1 MKKVQSLR
9 NAVLVSLLAGT
20 TVVWGGTAFA
30 QEDLQEFALEDM
42 VVTASRVPTQKV
54 DTPADISV
62 ITKEEIAD
70 QNYASA
76 SDALRAIPGV
86 NVLGSGA
93 KGSSMGQDK
102 ILLNGDERVLVLVDG
117 RRMNLGSSG
126 NSSADWLP
134 PVNAIERIEV
144 LKGGGSALYGTD
156 AVGGVINVIMKKGS
170 DIGNHVTV
178 KAAGGSWNAEQYA
191 ISASGSTD
199 SGLGLIVSATKERRG
214 EYKFKNANGKSQLLK
229 NSGYDDTGV
238 IVKLDQKVGEDNRI
252 GVNFEHINAEGGSP
266 FGYYGFGATDSHKR
280 ISNNVALRYDWNE
293 SSDEKGY
300 VQVYKNYQHAHFRS
314 PSVSNQSNFTDSTV
328 GFEAQQNF
336 KFSETDAF
344 TAGLEY
350 YKTTVDNTALYTGER
365 DINNKAIFAENRW
378 EFAPTWQL
386 NTGLRYDHHSRY
398 GSEVTPKVALNK
410 KFDENSN
417 VYLSWGRVFNAPTT
431 DDLFWHQVDSNQWGT
446 FYTYGD
452 PNLKP
457 EKGYV
462 WTFGGNTKLN
472 EKTSLSANVFYS
484 KITDAI
490 DWDYTSVPNY
500 TLAVNV
506 NKEKRRGLELSLNHD
521 FDDNLS
527 AYASYTYV
535 QVKQDKGKG
544 FTKDLTTKPN
554 IYRAGLKYKN
564 ADWLFTLNANAVT
577 GQSEKN
583 YVDSSYF
590 TLDLGAQY
598 KINDNAK
605 LFINGYNLTNARYAE
620 FGGLYGTTGEAKYPM
635 AGRSFIIGAEY
646 TF

>member
-9 NAVLVSLLAGT
+9 NAVMVSLLAGT
-20 TVVWGGTAFA
+20 TVVWGGTVFA
-30 QEDLQEFALEDM
+30 AEDLQEFALENM

-170 DIGNHVTV
+170 EIGNHVTV

-252 GVNFEHINAEGGSP
+252 GVNFEHINADGGSP
-266 FGYYGFGATDSHKR
+266 FGYSGFGNTDSHKR

-293 SSDEKGY
+293 SSDERGY

-314 PSVSNQSNFTDSTV
+314 PVASRQSNFTDSTI
-328 GFEAQQNF
+328 GLEAQQNF
-336 KFSETDAF
+336 KFSDTDEL
-344 TAGLEY
+344 TVGLEY
-350 YKTTVDNTALYTGER
+350 YKTTVDNTSLYTGER

-378 EFAPTWQL
+378 EFAPSWQL
-386 NTGLRYDHHSRY
+386 NTGLRYDHHSKY

-431 DDLFWHQVDSNQWGT
+431 DDLFWHQVDSSQWGT

-577 GQSEKN
+577 GQSEKQF
-583 YVDSSYF
+583 VDSSYF

-598 KINDNAK
+598 KINDTDA
-605 LFINGYNLTNARYAE
+605 
-620 FGGLYGTTGEAKYPM
+620 
-635 AGRSFIIGAEY
+635 
-646 TF
+646 

>member
-9 NAVLVSLLAGT
+9 NAVMVSLLAGT
-20 TVVWGGTAFA
+20 TLVWGGTAFA
-30 QEDLQEFALEDM
+30 HEDLQEFALEDM

-170 DIGNHVTV
+170 EIGNHVTV

-199 SGLGLIVSATKERRG
+199 SGLGLFVSATKERRG

-266 FGYYGFGATDSHKR
+266 FGYSGFGNTDSHKR

-293 SSDEKGY
+293 SSDERGY

-314 PSVSNQSNFTDSTV
+314 PVASRQSNFTDSTI
-328 GFEAQQNF
+328 GLEAQQNF
-336 KFSETDAF
+336 KFSDTDEL
-344 TAGLEY
+344 TVGLEY

-378 EFAPTWQL
+378 EFAPSWQL
-386 NTGLRYDHHSRY
+386 NTGLRYDHHSKY

-431 DDLFWHQVDSNQWGT
+431 DDLFWHQVDSSQWGT

-583 YVDSSYF
+583 FVDSSYF

-620 FGGLYGTTGEAKYPM
+620 FGGLYKNGEAKYPM

>member
-1 MKKVQSLR
+1 MKKIQSLR
-9 NAVLVSLLAGT
+9 NAVMVSLLAGT

-30 QEDLQEFALEDM
+30 AEDLQEFALEDM

-170 DIGNHVTV
+170 EIGNHVTV

-266 FGYYGFGATDSHKR
+266 FGYSGFGNTDSHKR

-293 SSDEKGY
+293 SSDERGY

-314 PSVSNQSNFTDSTV
+314 PDAGNQSNFTDSTM
-328 GFEAQQNF
+328 GIEAQQNF
-336 KFSETDAF
+336 KFSDTDEL
-344 TAGLEY
+344 TVGLEY
-350 YKTTVDNTALYTGER
+350 YKTTVDNAALYAGKR

-378 EFAPTWQL
+378 EFAPSWQL
-386 NTGLRYDHHSRY
+386 NAGLRYDHHSKY
-398 GSEVTPKVALNK
+398 GSEFTPKVALNK

-417 VYLSWGRVFNAPTT
+417 AYLSWGRVFNAPTT
-431 DDLFWHQVDSNQWGT
+431 DDLYWYQPGWGM
-446 FYTYGD
+446 FGNSD
-452 PNLKP
+452 LKA
-457 EKGYV
+457 EKGNV
-462 WTFGGNTKLN
+462 WTLGGNTKLGD
-472 EKTSLSANVFYS
+472 KTTLSGSIFYS
-484 KITDAI
+484 DIDDAI
-490 DWDYTSVPNY
+490 GWLYDSTTYQSK
-500 TLAVNV
+500 AVNI
-506 NKEKRRGLELSLNHD
+506 NKEKRRGLEVSLNHD

-535 QVKQDKGKG
+535 QVKQDKGYG
-544 FTKDLTTKPN
+544 FAKDLTTKPN

-564 ADWLFTLNANAVT
+564 ADWLFTLNANSVT
-577 GQSEKN
+577 GQSEKQF
-583 YVDSSYF
+583 VDSSYF

-620 FGGLYGTTGEAKYPM
+620 FGGLYKNGEARYPM

>member
-9 NAVLVSLLAGT
+9 NAVMVSLLAGT

-30 QEDLQEFALEDM
+30 AEDLQEFALDDM
-42 VVTASRVPTQKV
+42 VVTASRVPTQKI

-266 FGYYGFGATDSHKR
+266 FGYSGFGNTDSHKR

-293 SSDEKGY
+293 SSDERGY

-314 PSVSNQSNFTDSTV
+314 PVASRQSNFTDSTI
-328 GFEAQQNF
+328 GLEAQQNF
-336 KFSETDAF
+336 KFSDTDEL
-344 TAGLEY
+344 TVGLEY
-350 YKTTVDNTALYTGER
+350 YKTTVDNTSLYTGER

-378 EFAPTWQL
+378 EFAPSWQL
-386 NTGLRYDHHSRY
+386 NTGLRYDHHSKY

-431 DDLFWHQVDSNQWGT
+431 DDLFWHQVDSSQWGT

-583 YVDSSYF
+583 FVDSSYF

-620 FGGLYGTTGEAKYPM
+620 FGGLYKNGEARYPM

>member
-1 MKKVQSLR
+1 MKNVQSLR

-30 QEDLQEFALEDM
+30 AEDLQEFALDDM
-42 VVTASRVPTQKV
+42 VITASRVPTQKV

-191 ISASGSTD
+191 ISASGSND

-214 EYKFKNANGKSQLLK
+214 EYKFKNANGKSQMLK

-266 FGYYGFGATDSHKR
+266 FGYSKWGTTDSHKR

-350 YKTTVDNTALYTGER
+350 YKTTVDNNALYTGKR

-386 NTGLRYDHHSRY
+386 NTGLRYDHHSKY

-417 VYLSWGRVFNAPTT
+417 AYLSWGRVFNAPTT
-431 DDLFWHQVDSNQWGT
+431 DDLFWHQVDSSQWGT

-583 YVDSSYF
+583 FVDSSYF

-620 FGGLYGTTGEAKYPM
+620 FGGLYKNGEAKYPM

>member
-9 NAVLVSLLAGT
+9 NAVMVSLLAGT
-20 TVVWGGTAFA
+20 TVVWGGTVFA
-30 QEDLQEFALEDM
+30 AEDLQEFALEDM

-191 ISASGSTD
+191 ISASGSND

-252 GVNFEHINAEGGSP
+252 GVNFEHINADGGSP
-266 FGYYGFGATDSHKR
+266 FGYSGFGNTDSHKR

-293 SSDEKGY
+293 SSDERGY

-314 PSVSNQSNFTDSTV
+314 PVASRQSNFTDSTI
-328 GFEAQQNF
+328 GIEAQQNF
-336 KFSETDAF
+336 KFSDTDEM

-350 YKTTVDNTALYTGER
+350 YKTTVDNNALYTGKR

-386 NTGLRYDHHSRY
+386 NAGLRYDHHSKY

-431 DDLFWHQVDSNQWGT
+431 DDLFWHQVDSSQWGT

-506 NKEKRRGLELSLNHD
+506 DKEKRRGLELSLNHD

-583 YVDSSYF
+583 FVDSSYF

-620 FGGLYGTTGEAKYPM
+620 FGGLYKNGEAKYPM

>member
-1 MKKVQSLR
+1 M
-9 NAVLVSLLAGT
+9 VSLLAGT
-20 TVVWGGTAFA
+20 TLVWGGTAFA

-191 ISASGSTD
+191 ISASGSND

-214 EYKFKNANGKSQLLK
+214 EYKFKNANGKSQMMK

-266 FGYYGFGATDSHKR
+266 FGYSKWGTTDSHKR

-350 YKTTVDNTALYTGER
+350 YKTTVDNNALYTGKR

-431 DDLFWHQVDSNQWGT
+431 DDLFWHQVDSSQWGT

-583 YVDSSYF
+583 FVDSSYF

-620 FGGLYGTTGEAKYPM
+620 FGGLYKNGEAKYPM

>member
-1 MKKVQSLR
+1 MKKIQRLR
-9 NAVLVSLLAGT
+9 NAVMVSLFTGT

-30 QEDLQEFALEDM
+30 AEDLQEFALDDM
-42 VVTASRVPTQKV
+42 VITASRVPTQKV

-70 QNYASA
+70 QNYANV

-191 ISASGSTD
+191 ISASGSND

-214 EYKFKNANGKSQLLK
+214 EYKFKNANGKSQMLK

-266 FGYYGFGATDSHKR
+266 FGYSKWGTTDSHKR

-350 YKTTVDNTALYTGER
+350 YKTTVDNNALYTGKR

-431 DDLFWHQVDSNQWGT
+431 DDLFWYQSGA
-446 FYTYGD
+446 YPTYGD
-452 PNLKP
+452 PELKP

-462 WTFGGNTKLN
+462 WTLGGNAKLN
-472 EKTSLSANVFYS
+472 DKTDISASVFYS
-484 KITDAI
+484 DIKDAI
-490 DWDYTSVPNY
+490 DWVWDGGTI
-500 TLAVNV
+500 TQAINV

-535 QVKQDKGKG
+535 QVKQDKGYG
-544 FTKDLTTKPN
+544 FAKDLTTKPN

-577 GQSEKN
+577 GQSEKQF
-583 YVDSSYF
+583 VDSSYF

-620 FGGLYGTTGEAKYPM
+620 FGSLYKNGEAKYPM

>member
-9 NAVLVSLLAGT
+9 NAVMVSLLAGT
-20 TVVWGGTAFA
+20 TLVWGGTAFA
-30 QEDLQEFALEDM
+30 QENLQEFALDDM

-191 ISASGSTD
+191 ISASGSND

-252 GVNFEHINAEGGSP
+252 GVNFEHINADGGSP
-266 FGYYGFGATDSHKR
+266 FGSSGFGNTDSHKR

-293 SSDEKGY
+293 SSDERGY

-314 PSVSNQSNFTDSTV
+314 PVASRQSNFTDSTI
-328 GFEAQQNF
+328 GLEAQQNF
-336 KFSETDAF
+336 KFSDTDEL
-344 TAGLEY
+344 TVGLEY

-378 EFAPTWQL
+378 EFAPSWQL
-386 NTGLRYDHHSRY
+386 NTGLRYDHHSKY

-431 DDLFWHQVDSNQWGT
+431 DDLFWHQVDSSQWGT

-583 YVDSSYF
+583 FVDSSYF

-620 FGGLYGTTGEAKYPM
+620 FGGLYKNGEARYPM

>member
-1 MKKVQSLR
+1 MKKIQSLR
-9 NAVLVSLLAGT
+9 NAVMVSLLAGT
-20 TVVWGGTAFA
+20 TVVWGGTALA
-30 QEDLQEFALEDM
+30 AEDLQEFALDDM

-238 IVKLDQKVGEDNRI
+238 IVKMDQKVGEDNRI
-252 GVNFEHINAEGGSP
+252 GVNFEHINADGGSP
-266 FGYYGFGATDSHKR
+266 FGYSGFGNTDSHKR

-314 PSVSNQSNFTDSTV
+314 PVASRQSNFTDSTI
-328 GFEAQQNF
+328 GLEAQQNF
-336 KFSETDAF
+336 KFSDTDEL
-344 TAGLEY
+344 TVGLEY
-350 YKTTVDNTALYTGER
+350 YKTTVDNNALYTGKR

-378 EFAPTWQL
+378 EFAPSWQL
-386 NTGLRYDHHSRY
+386 NTGLRYDHHSKY

-431 DDLFWHQVDSNQWGT
+431 DDLFWHQVDSSQWGT

-583 YVDSSYF
+583 FVDSSYF

-620 FGGLYGTTGEAKYPM
+620 FGGLYKNGEAKYPM

>member
-9 NAVLVSLLAGT
+9 NAVMVSLLAGT

-30 QEDLQEFALEDM
+30 AEDLQEFALDDM

-102 ILLNGDERVLVLVDG
+102 ILLNGDKRVLVLVDG

-170 DIGNHVTV
+170 EIGNHVTV

-191 ISASGSTD
+191 ISASGSND

-252 GVNFEHINAEGGSP
+252 GVNFEHINADGGSP
-266 FGYYGFGATDSHKR
+266 FGYSSFGTTDSHKR

-293 SSDEKGY
+293 SSDERGY

-314 PSVSNQSNFTDSTV
+314 PVASRQSNFTDSTI
-328 GFEAQQNF
+328 GLEAQQNF
-336 KFSETDAF
+336 KFSDTDEL
-344 TAGLEY
+344 TVGLEY

-378 EFAPTWQL
+378 EFAPSWQL
-386 NTGLRYDHHSRY
+386 NTGLRYDHHSKY

-431 DDLFWHQVDSNQWGT
+431 DDLFWHQVDSSQWGT

-583 YVDSSYF
+583 FVDSSYF

-620 FGGLYGTTGEAKYPM
+620 FGGLYKNGEAKYPM

>member
-9 NAVLVSLLAGT
+9 NAVMVSLLAGT
-20 TVVWGGTAFA
+20 TVVWGGTTFA
-30 QEDLQEFALEDM
+30 AEDLQEFALDDM

-170 DIGNHVTV
+170 EIGNHVTV

-266 FGYYGFGATDSHKR
+266 FGYSGFGNADSHKR

-293 SSDEKGY
+293 SSDERGY

-314 PSVSNQSNFTDSTV
+314 PVASRQSNFTDSTI
-328 GFEAQQNF
+328 GLEAQQNF
-336 KFSETDAF
+336 KFSDTDEL
-344 TAGLEY
+344 TVGLEY

-378 EFAPTWQL
+378 EFAPSWQL
-386 NTGLRYDHHSRY
+386 NTGLRYDHHSKY

-431 DDLFWHQVDSNQWGT
+431 DDLFWHQVDSSQWGT

-535 QVKQDKGKG
+535 QVKQDKGYG
-544 FTKDLTTKPN
+544 FAKDLTTKPN

-583 YVDSSYF
+583 FVDSSYF

-598 KINDNAK
+598 KINDDAK

-620 FGGLYGTTGEAKYPM
+620 FGGLYKNGEAKYPM

>member
-1 MKKVQSLR
+1 M
-9 NAVLVSLLAGT
+9 G
-20 TVVWGGTAFA
+20 GGTAFA
-30 QEDLQEFALEDM
+30 AEDLQEFALDDM
-42 VVTASRVPTQKV
+42 VVTASRVPTQKI

-191 ISASGSTD
+191 ISASGSND

-214 EYKFKNANGKSQLLK
+214 EYKFKNANGKSQMLK

-238 IVKLDQKVGEDNRI
+238 IVKLDQKVGDDNRI
-252 GVNFEHINAEGGSP
+252 GVNFEHINADGGSP
-266 FGYYGFGATDSHKR
+266 FGYSGFGNTDSHKR

-293 SSDEKGY
+293 SSDERGY

-314 PSVSNQSNFTDSTV
+314 PVASRQSNFTDSTI
-328 GFEAQQNF
+328 GLEAQQNF
-336 KFSETDAF
+336 KFSDTDEL
-344 TAGLEY
+344 TVGLEY

-378 EFAPTWQL
+378 EFAPSWQL
-386 NTGLRYDHHSRY
+386 NTGLRYDHHSKY

-431 DDLFWHQVDSNQWGT
+431 DDLFWHQVDSSQWGT

-583 YVDSSYF
+583 FVDSSYF

-620 FGGLYGTTGEAKYPM
+620 FGGLYKNGEAKYPM

>member
-9 NAVLVSLLAGT
+9 NAVMVSLLAGT
-20 TVVWGGTAFA
+20 TLVWGGTAFA
-30 QEDLQEFALEDM
+30 QENLQEFALDDM
-42 VVTASRVPTQKV
+42 VVTASRFPTQKV

-266 FGYYGFGATDSHKR
+266 FGYSGFGNTDSHKR

-293 SSDEKGY
+293 SSDERGY

-314 PSVSNQSNFTDSTV
+314 PVASRQSNFTDSTI
-328 GFEAQQNF
+328 GLEAQQNF
-336 KFSETDAF
+336 KFSDTDEL
-344 TAGLEY
+344 TVGLEY
-350 YKTTVDNTALYTGER
+350 YKTTVDNTSLYTGER

-378 EFAPTWQL
+378 EFAPSWQL
-386 NTGLRYDHHSRY
+386 NAGLRYDHHSKY

-431 DDLFWHQVDSNQWGT
+431 DDLFWHQVDSSQWGT

-583 YVDSSYF
+583 FVDSSYF

-620 FGGLYGTTGEAKYPM
+620 FGGLYKNGEAKYPM

>member
-1 MKKVQSLR
+1 MKKIQSLR
-9 NAVLVSLLAGT
+9 NAVMVSLLAGT

-30 QEDLQEFALEDM
+30 AEDLQEFALEDM

-178 KAAGGSWNAEQYA
+178 KAAGGSFNAEQYA

-252 GVNFEHINAEGGSP
+252 GVNFEHINADGGSP
-266 FGYYGFGATDSHKR
+266 FGYSGFGNTDSHKR

-314 PSVSNQSNFTDSTV
+314 PVASRQSNFTDSTI
-328 GFEAQQNF
+328 GLEAQQNF
-336 KFSETDAF
+336 KFSDTDEL
-344 TAGLEY
+344 TVGLEY

-386 NTGLRYDHHSRY
+386 NAGLRYDHHSKY

-431 DDLFWHQVDSNQWGT
+431 DDLFWHQVDSSQWGT

-577 GQSEKN
+577 GQSEKTF
-583 YVDSSYF
+583 VDSSYF

-620 FGGLYGTTGEAKYPM
+620 FGGLYKNGEAKYPM

>member
-9 NAVLVSLLAGT
+9 NAVMVSLLAGT
-20 TVVWGGTAFA
+20 TVVWGGTVFA
-30 QEDLQEFALEDM
+30 AEDLQEFALENM

-170 DIGNHVTV
+170 EIGNHVTV

-252 GVNFEHINAEGGSP
+252 GVNFEHINADGGSP
-266 FGYYGFGATDSHKR
+266 FGYSGFGNTDSHKR

-293 SSDEKGY
+293 SSDERGY

-314 PSVSNQSNFTDSTV
+314 PVASRQSNFTDSTI
-328 GFEAQQNF
+328 GLEAQQNF
-336 KFSETDAF
+336 KFSDTDEL
-344 TAGLEY
+344 TVGLEY
-350 YKTTVDNTALYTGER
+350 YKTTVDNTSLYTGER

-378 EFAPTWQL
+378 EFAPSWQL
-386 NTGLRYDHHSRY
+386 NTGMRYDHHSKY

-431 DDLFWHQVDSNQWGT
+431 DDLFWHQVDSSQWGT

-583 YVDSSYF
+583 FVDSSYF

-620 FGGLYGTTGEAKYPM
+620 FGGLYKNGEAKYPM

>member
-1 MKKVQSLR
+1 MKNVQSLR
-9 NAVLVSLLAGT
+9 NAVMVSLLAGT

-30 QEDLQEFALEDM
+30 QDDLQEFALEDM

-102 ILLNGDERVLVLVDG
+102 ILLNGDERVLVLIDG

-170 DIGNHVTV
+170 EIGNHVTV

-191 ISASGSTD
+191 ISASGSND

-266 FGYYGFGATDSHKR
+266 FGYSGFGNTDSHKR

-293 SSDEKGY
+293 SSDERGY

-314 PSVSNQSNFTDSTV
+314 PVASRQSNFTDSTI
-328 GFEAQQNF
+328 GLEAQQNF
-336 KFSETDAF
+336 KFSDTDEL
-344 TAGLEY
+344 TVGLEY
-350 YKTTVDNTALYTGER
+350 YKTTVDNTSLYTGER

-378 EFAPTWQL
+378 EFAPSWQL
-386 NTGLRYDHHSRY
+386 NTGLRYDHHSKY

-431 DDLFWHQVDSNQWGT
+431 DDLFWHQVDSSQWGT

-583 YVDSSYF
+583 FVDSSYF

-620 FGGLYGTTGEAKYPM
+620 FGGLYKNGEAKYPM

>member
-1 MKKVQSLR
+1 MKNVQSLR
-9 NAVLVSLLAGT
+9 NAVMVSLLAGT
-20 TVVWGGTAFA
+20 TLVWGGTAFA

-42 VVTASRVPTQKV
+42 VITASRVPTQKV

-191 ISASGSTD
+191 ISASGSND

-266 FGYYGFGATDSHKR
+266 FGYSGFGNTDSHKR

-300 VQVYKNYQHAHFRS
+300 VQVYKNYQHANFRS
-314 PSVSNQSNFTDSTV
+314 PDAGNQSNFTDSTM
-328 GFEAQQNF
+328 GIEAQQNF
-336 KFSETDAF
+336 KFSDTDEL
-344 TAGLEY
+344 TVGLEY
-350 YKTTVDNTALYTGER
+350 YKTTVDNAALYAGKR

-378 EFAPTWQL
+378 EFAPSWQL
-386 NTGLRYDHHSRY
+386 NAGLRYDHHSKY
-398 GSEVTPKVALNK
+398 GSEFTPKVALNK

-417 VYLSWGRVFNAPTT
+417 AYLSWGRVFNAPTT
-431 DDLFWHQVDSNQWGT
+431 DDLYWYQPGWGM
-446 FYTYGD
+446 FGNPD
-452 PNLKP
+452 LKA
-457 EKGYV
+457 EKGNV
-462 WTFGGNTKLN
+462 WTLGGNTKLGD
-472 EKTSLSANVFYS
+472 KTTLSGSIFYS
-484 KITDAI
+484 DIDDAI
-490 DWDYTSVPNY
+490 GWLYDSTTYQSK
-500 TLAVNV
+500 AVNI
-506 NKEKRRGLELSLNHD
+506 NKEKRRGMELSLNHD

-535 QVKQDKGKG
+535 QVKQDKGYG
-544 FTKDLTTKPN
+544 FAKDLTTKPN

-577 GQSEKN
+577 GQSEKQF
-583 YVDSSYF
+583 VDSSYF

-620 FGGLYGTTGEAKYPM
+620 FGGLYKNGEARYPM

>member
-1 MKKVQSLR
+1 MKNVQSLR
-9 NAVLVSLLAGT
+9 NAVMVSLLAGT
-20 TVVWGGTAFA
+20 TLVWGGTAFA
-30 QEDLQEFALEDM
+30 QEDLQEFALDDM

-191 ISASGSTD
+191 ISASGSND

-266 FGYYGFGATDSHKR
+266 FGYSGFGNTDSHKR

-300 VQVYKNYQHAHFRS
+300 VQVYKNYQHANFRS
-314 PSVSNQSNFTDSTV
+314 PDAGNQSNFTDSTM
-328 GFEAQQNF
+328 GIEAQQNF
-336 KFSETDAF
+336 KFSDTDEL
-344 TAGLEY
+344 TVGLEY
-350 YKTTVDNTALYTGER
+350 YKTTVDNAALYAGKR

-378 EFAPTWQL
+378 EFAPSWQL
-386 NTGLRYDHHSRY
+386 NAGLRYDHHSKY
-398 GSEVTPKVALNK
+398 GSEFTPKVALNK

-417 VYLSWGRVFNAPTT
+417 AYLSWGRVFNAPTT
-431 DDLFWHQVDSNQWGT
+431 DDLYWYQPGWGM
-446 FYTYGD
+446 FGNPD
-452 PNLKP
+452 LKA
-457 EKGYV
+457 EKGNV
-462 WTFGGNTKLN
+462 WTLGGNTKLGD
-472 EKTSLSANVFYS
+472 KTTLSGSIFYS
-484 KITDAI
+484 DIDDAI
-490 DWDYTSVPNY
+490 GWLYDSTTYQSK
-500 TLAVNV
+500 AVNI
-506 NKEKRRGLELSLNHD
+506 NKEKRRGMELSLNHD

-535 QVKQDKGKG
+535 QVKQDKGYG
-544 FTKDLTTKPN
+544 FAKDLTTKPN

-577 GQSEKN
+577 GQSEKQF
-583 YVDSSYF
+583 VDSSYF

-620 FGGLYGTTGEAKYPM
+620 FGGLYKNGKAKYPM

>member
-9 NAVLVSLLAGT
+9 NAVIVSLLAGT
-20 TVVWGGTAFA
+20 TVVWGGTVFA
-30 QEDLQEFALEDM
+30 AEDLQEFALEDM

-266 FGYYGFGATDSHKR
+266 FGYSGFGNTDSHKR

-293 SSDEKGY
+293 SSDERGY

-314 PSVSNQSNFTDSTV
+314 PVASRQSNFTDSTI
-328 GFEAQQNF
+328 GLEAQQNF
-336 KFSETDAF
+336 KFSDTDEL
-344 TAGLEY
+344 TVGLEY
-350 YKTTVDNTALYTGER
+350 YKTTVDNTALYNGER

-378 EFAPTWQL
+378 EFAPSWQL
-386 NTGLRYDHHSRY
+386 NTGLRYDHHSKY

-431 DDLFWHQVDSNQWGT
+431 DDLFWHQVDSSQWGT

-521 FDDNLS
+521 FDDKLS

-577 GQSEKN
+577 GQPEKN
-583 YVDSSYF
+583 FVDSSYF

-620 FGGLYGTTGEAKYPM
+620 FGGLYKNGEAKYPM

>member
-1 MKKVQSLR
+1 M
-9 NAVLVSLLAGT
+9 
-20 TVVWGGTAFA
+20 
-30 QEDLQEFALEDM
+30 
-42 VVTASRVPTQKV
+42 VTASRVPTQKV

-191 ISASGSTD
+191 ISASGSND

-214 EYKFKNANGKSQLLK
+214 EYKFKNANGKSQMMK

-266 FGYYGFGATDSHKR
+266 FGYSKWGTTDSHKR

-350 YKTTVDNTALYTGER
+350 YKTTVDNNALYTGKR

-431 DDLFWHQVDSNQWGT
+431 DDLFWHQVDSSQWGT

-490 DWDYTSVPNY
+490 DGDYTSVPNY

-583 YVDSSYF
+583 FVDSSYF

-620 FGGLYGTTGEAKYPM
+620 FGGLYKNGEAKYPM

>member
-1 MKKVQSLR
+1 MKKIQRLR
-9 NAVLVSLLAGT
+9 NAVMVSLLAGT

-30 QEDLQEFALEDM
+30 QEDLQEFALDDM
-42 VVTASRVPTQKV
+42 VVTASRVPTQKI

-238 IVKLDQKVGEDNRI
+238 IVKLDQKVGDDNRI
-252 GVNFEHINAEGGSP
+252 GINFEHINAEGGSP
-266 FGYYGFGATDSHKR
+266 FNSSGFGTTDSHKR
-280 ISNNVALRYDWNE
+280 ISNNVDLRYDWNE
-293 SSDEKGY
+293 NSDDKGY

-314 PSVSNQSNFTDSTV
+314 PVASRQSNFTDSTI
-328 GFEAQQNF
+328 GLEAQQNF
-336 KFSETDAF
+336 KFSDTDEL
-344 TAGLEY
+344 TVGLEY
-350 YKTTVDNTALYTGER
+350 YKTTVDNTSLYTGER

-378 EFAPTWQL
+378 EFAPSWQL
-386 NTGLRYDHHSRY
+386 NTGLRYDHHSKY

-431 DDLFWHQVDSNQWGT
+431 DDLFWYQPGA
-446 FYTYGD
+446 YPTYGD
-452 PNLKP
+452 PDLKP

-462 WTFGGNTKLN
+462 WTLGGNAKLN
-472 EKTSLSANVFYS
+472 DKTDISASVFYS
-484 KITDAI
+484 DIKDAI
-490 DWDYTSVPNY
+490 DWVWDGKKT
-500 TLAVNV
+500 TQAINV

-583 YVDSSYF
+583 FVDSSYF

-620 FGGLYGTTGEAKYPM
+620 FGGLYKNGEAKYPM

>member
-1 MKKVQSLR
+1 MKNVQSLR
-9 NAVLVSLLAGT
+9 NAVMVSLLAGT
-20 TVVWGGTAFA
+20 TLVWGGTAFA

-170 DIGNHVTV
+170 EIGNHVTV

-191 ISASGSTD
+191 ISVSGSND

-214 EYKFKNANGKSQLLK
+214 EYKFKNANGKSQMLK

-252 GVNFEHINAEGGSP
+252 GVNFEHINADGGSP
-266 FGYYGFGATDSHKR
+266 FGYSGFGNTDSHKR

-293 SSDEKGY
+293 SSDERGY

-314 PSVSNQSNFTDSTV
+314 PVASRQSNFTDSTI
-328 GFEAQQNF
+328 GIEAQQNF
-336 KFSETDAF
+336 KFSDTDEL

-350 YKTTVDNTALYTGER
+350 YKTTVDNNALYTGKR

-386 NTGLRYDHHSRY
+386 NAGLRYDHHSKY

-417 VYLSWGRVFNAPTT
+417 AYLSWGRVFNAPTT
-431 DDLFWHQVDSNQWGT
+431 DDLFWYQPGM
-446 FYTYGD
+446 YPTYGD
-452 PNLKP
+452 L
-457 EKGYV
+457 
-462 WTFGGNTKLN
+462 
-472 EKTSLSANVFYS
+472 
-484 KITDAI
+484 
-490 DWDYTSVPNY
+490 
-500 TLAVNV
+500 
-506 NKEKRRGLELSLNHD
+506 
-521 FDDNLS
+521 
-527 AYASYTYV
+527 
-535 QVKQDKGKG
+535 
-544 FTKDLTTKPN
+544 
-554 IYRAGLKYKN
+554 
-564 ADWLFTLNANAVT
+564 TLNRKKVMFGPLVAI
-577 GQSEKN
+577 QS
-583 YVDSSYF
+583 
-590 TLDLGAQY
+590 
-598 KINDNAK
+598 
-605 LFINGYNLTNARYAE
+605 
-620 FGGLYGTTGEAKYPM
+620 
-635 AGRSFIIGAEY
+635 
-646 TF
+646 

>member
-9 NAVLVSLLAGT
+9 NAVMVSLLAGT
-20 TVVWGGTAFA
+20 TVVWGGTVFA
-30 QEDLQEFALEDM
+30 AEDLQEFALDDM
-42 VVTASRVPTQKV
+42 VVTASRVPTQKI

-170 DIGNHVTV
+170 DMGNHVTV

-252 GVNFEHINAEGGSP
+252 GVNFEHINADGGSP
-266 FGYYGFGATDSHKR
+266 FGYSGFGNTDSHKR

-293 SSDEKGY
+293 SSDERGY

-314 PSVSNQSNFTDSTV
+314 PVASRQSNFTDSTI
-328 GFEAQQNF
+328 GLEAQQNF
-336 KFSETDAF
+336 KFSDTDEL
-344 TAGLEY
+344 TVGLEY
-350 YKTTVDNTALYTGER
+350 YKTTVDNTSLYTGER

-378 EFAPTWQL
+378 EFAPSWQL
-386 NTGLRYDHHSRY
+386 NTGLRYDHHSKY

-431 DDLFWHQVDSNQWGT
+431 DDLFWHQVDSSQWGT

-583 YVDSSYF
+583 FVDSSYF

-620 FGGLYGTTGEAKYPM
+620 FGGLYKNGEAKYPM

>member
-1 MKKVQSLR
+1 
-9 NAVLVSLLAGT
+9 
-20 TVVWGGTAFA
+20 
-30 QEDLQEFALEDM
+30 M
-42 VVTASRVPTQKV
+42 VITASRVPTQKV

-191 ISASGSTD
+191 ISASGSND

-214 EYKFKNANGKSQLLK
+214 EYKFKNANGKSQMLK

-266 FGYYGFGATDSHKR
+266 FGYSGFGNTDSHKR

-293 SSDEKGY
+293 SSDERGY

-314 PSVSNQSNFTDSTV
+314 PVASRQSNFTDSTI
-328 GFEAQQNF
+328 GLEAQQNF
-336 KFSETDAF
+336 KFSDTDEL
-344 TAGLEY
+344 TVGLEY
-350 YKTTVDNTALYTGER
+350 YKTTVDNTSLYTGER

-378 EFAPTWQL
+378 EFAPSWQL
-386 NTGLRYDHHSRY
+386 NTGLRYDHHSKY

-431 DDLFWHQVDSNQWGT
+431 DDLFWHQVDSSQWGT

-452 PNLKP
+452 PNLNP

-583 YVDSSYF
+583 FVDSSYF

-620 FGGLYGTTGEAKYPM
+620 FGGLYKNGEAKYPM

>member
-1 MKKVQSLR
+1 MKKIQRLR
-9 NAVLVSLLAGT
+9 NAVMVSLFAGT

-30 QEDLQEFALEDM
+30 AEDLQEFALDDM
-42 VVTASRVPTQKV
+42 VITASRVPTQKV

-70 QNYASA
+70 QNYANV

-252 GVNFEHINAEGGSP
+252 GVNFEHINADGGSP
-266 FGYYGFGATDSHKR
+266 FGYSGFGNTDSHKR
-280 ISNNVALRYDWNE
+280 ISNNVALRYNWNE
-293 SSDEKGY
+293 SSDERGY
-300 VQVYKNYQHAHFRS
+300 VQVYKNHQHAHFRS
-314 PSVSNQSNFTDSTV
+314 PVASRQSNFTDSTI
-328 GFEAQQNF
+328 GIEAQQNF
-336 KFSETDAF
+336 KFSDTDEM

-350 YKTTVDNTALYTGER
+350 YKTTVDNNALYTGKR

-386 NTGLRYDHHSRY
+386 NAGLRYDHHSKY

-431 DDLFWHQVDSNQWGT
+431 DDLFWHQVDSSQWGT

-583 YVDSSYF
+583 FVDSSYF

-620 FGGLYGTTGEAKYPM
+620 FGGLYKNGEAKYPM

>member
-9 NAVLVSLLAGT
+9 NAVIMSLLAGT

-30 QEDLQEFALEDM
+30 AEDLQEFALEDM

-170 DIGNHVTV
+170 DMGNHVTV

-191 ISASGSTD
+191 ISASGSND

-214 EYKFKNANGKSQLLK
+214 EYKFKNANGKSQMLK

-252 GVNFEHINAEGGSP
+252 GVNFEHINADGGSP
-266 FGYYGFGATDSHKR
+266 FGFSGFGTTDSHKR

-314 PSVSNQSNFTDSTV
+314 PVASRQSNFTDSTI
-328 GFEAQQNF
+328 GIEAQQNF
-336 KFSETDAF
+336 KFSDTDEL

-350 YKTTVDNTALYTGER
+350 YKTTVDNNALYTGKR

-386 NTGLRYDHHSRY
+386 NAGLRYDHHSKY
-398 GSEVTPKVALNK
+398 GSEFTPKVAVNK

-431 DDLFWHQVDSNQWGT
+431 DDLFWYQPGM
-446 FYTYGD
+446 YPTYGD

-472 EKTSLSANVFYS
+472 DKTDISASVFYS
-484 KITDAI
+484 DIKDAI
-490 DWDYTSVPNY
+490 DWVWDGGT
-500 TLAVNV
+500 TTQAINV

-535 QVKQDKGKG
+535 QVKQDKGYG
-544 FTKDLTTKPN
+544 FAKDLTTKPN

-583 YVDSSYF
+583 FVDSSYF

-620 FGGLYGTTGEAKYPM
+620 FGGLYKNGEARYPM

>member
-1 MKKVQSLR
+1 MKKIQRLR
-9 NAVLVSLLAGT
+9 NAVMVSLLAGA

-170 DIGNHVTV
+170 EIGNHVTV

-191 ISASGSTD
+191 ISVSGSND

-214 EYKFKNANGKSQLLK
+214 EYKFKNANGKSQMLK

-252 GVNFEHINAEGGSP
+252 GVNFEHINADGGSP
-266 FGYYGFGATDSHKR
+266 FGYSGFGNTDSHKR

-293 SSDEKGY
+293 SSDERGY

-314 PSVSNQSNFTDSTV
+314 PVASRQSNFTDSTI
-328 GFEAQQNF
+328 GIEAQQNF
-336 KFSETDAF
+336 KFSDTDEL

-350 YKTTVDNTALYTGER
+350 YKTTVDNNALYTGKR

-386 NTGLRYDHHSRY
+386 NAGLRYDHHSKY

-417 VYLSWGRVFNAPTT
+417 AYLSWGRVFNAPTT
-431 DDLFWHQVDSNQWGT
+431 DDLFWHQVDSSQWGT

-583 YVDSSYF
+583 FVDSSYF

-620 FGGLYGTTGEAKYPM
+620 FGGLYKNGEAKYPM

>member
-9 NAVLVSLLAGT
+9 NAVMVSLLAGT
-20 TVVWGGTAFA
+20 TLVWGGTAFA

-117 RRMNLGSSG
+117 RRINLGSSG

-266 FGYYGFGATDSHKR
+266 FGYSGFGNTDSHKR

-293 SSDEKGY
+293 SSDERGY

-314 PSVSNQSNFTDSTV
+314 PVASRQSNFTDSTI
-328 GFEAQQNF
+328 GLEAQQNF
-336 KFSETDAF
+336 KFSDTDEL
-344 TAGLEY
+344 TVGLEY

-365 DINNKAIFAENRW
+365 DVNNKAIFAENRW
-378 EFAPTWQL
+378 EFAPSWQL
-386 NTGLRYDHHSRY
+386 NTGLRYDHHSKY

-431 DDLFWHQVDSNQWGT
+431 DDLFWHQVDSSQWGT

-583 YVDSSYF
+583 FVDSSYF

-620 FGGLYGTTGEAKYPM
+620 FGGLYKNGEAKYPM

>member
-1 MKKVQSLR
+1 MKKIQRLR
-9 NAVLVSLLAGT
+9 NAVMVSLLAGA

-76 SDALRAIPGV
+76 SDALRAISGV

-170 DIGNHVTV
+170 EIGNHVTV

-191 ISASGSTD
+191 ISVSGSND

-214 EYKFKNANGKSQLLK
+214 EYKFKNANGKSQMLK

-252 GVNFEHINAEGGSP
+252 GVNFEHINADGGSP
-266 FGYYGFGATDSHKR
+266 FGYSGFGNTDSHKR

-293 SSDEKGY
+293 SSDERGY

-314 PSVSNQSNFTDSTV
+314 PVASRQSNFTDSTI
-328 GFEAQQNF
+328 GIEAQQNF
-336 KFSETDAF
+336 KFSDTDEL

-350 YKTTVDNTALYTGER
+350 YKTTVDNNALYTGKR

-386 NTGLRYDHHSRY
+386 NAGLRYDHHSKY

-417 VYLSWGRVFNAPTT
+417 AYLSWGRVFNAPTT
-431 DDLFWHQVDSNQWGT
+431 DDLFWHQVDSSQWGT

-583 YVDSSYF
+583 FVDSSYF

-620 FGGLYGTTGEAKYPM
+620 FGGLYKNGEAKYPM

>member
-1 MKKVQSLR
+1 MKNVQSLR

-30 QEDLQEFALEDM
+30 QDDLQEFALDDM
-42 VVTASRVPTQKV
+42 VITASRVPTQKV

-266 FGYYGFGATDSHKR
+266 FGFSKWGTTDSHKR

-314 PSVSNQSNFTDSTV
+314 PSASNQSNFTDSTV

-336 KFSETDAF
+336 KFSETDEL
-344 TAGLEY
+344 TVGMEY

-378 EFAPTWQL
+378 EFAPSWQL
-386 NTGLRYDHHSRY
+386 NTGLRYDHHSKY

-417 VYLSWGRVFNAPTT
+417 AYLSWGRVFNAPTT
-431 DDLFWHQVDSNQWGT
+431 DDLFWHQVDSSEWGT

-472 EKTSLSANVFYS
+472 EKTSLSASVFYS

-535 QVKQDKGKG
+535 QVKQDKRYG
-544 FTKDLTTKPN
+544 FAKDLTTKPN

-577 GQSEKN
+577 GQSEKQF
-583 YVDSSYF
+583 VDSSYF

-620 FGGLYGTTGEAKYPM
+620 FGGLYKNGEARYPM

>member
-9 NAVLVSLLAGT
+9 NAVIVSLLAGT
-20 TVVWGGTAFA
+20 TVVWGGTVFA
-30 QEDLQEFALEDM
+30 AEDLQEFALEDM

-266 FGYYGFGATDSHKR
+266 FGYSGFGNTDSHKR

-293 SSDEKGY
+293 SSDERGY

-314 PSVSNQSNFTDSTV
+314 PVASRQSNFTDSTI
-328 GFEAQQNF
+328 GLEAQQNF
-336 KFSETDAF
+336 KFSDTDEL
-344 TAGLEY
+344 TVGLEY

-365 DINNKAIFAENRW
+365 DVNNKAIFAENRW
-378 EFAPTWQL
+378 EFAPSWQL
-386 NTGLRYDHHSRY
+386 NTGLRYDHHSKY

-431 DDLFWHQVDSNQWGT
+431 DDLFWHQVDSSQWGT

-583 YVDSSYF
+583 FVDSSYF

-620 FGGLYGTTGEAKYPM
+620 FGGLYKNGEAKYPM

>member
-1 MKKVQSLR
+1 MKKIQSLR
-9 NAVLVSLLAGT
+9 NAVMVSLLAGT
-20 TVVWGGTAFA
+20 TLVWGGTAFA
-30 QEDLQEFALEDM
+30 QENLQEFALEDM

-252 GVNFEHINAEGGSP
+252 GVNFEHINADGGSP
-266 FGYYGFGATDSHKR
+266 FGYSGFGNTDSHKR
-280 ISNNVALRYDWNE
+280 ISNNVALRYNWNE
-293 SSDEKGY
+293 SSDERGY

-314 PSVSNQSNFTDSTV
+314 PVASRQSNFTDSTI
-328 GFEAQQNF
+328 GIEAQQNF
-336 KFSETDAF
+336 KFSDTDEM

-350 YKTTVDNTALYTGER
+350 YKTTVDNNALYTGKR

-386 NTGLRYDHHSRY
+386 NAGLRYDHHSKY

-431 DDLFWHQVDSNQWGT
+431 DDLFWHQVDSSQWGT

-583 YVDSSYF
+583 FVDSSYF

-620 FGGLYGTTGEAKYPM
+620 FGGLYKNGEAKYPM

>member
-9 NAVLVSLLAGT
+9 NAVMVSLLAGT

-30 QEDLQEFALEDM
+30 AEDLQEFALDDM
-42 VVTASRVPTQKV
+42 VVTASRVPTQKI

-170 DIGNHVTV
+170 EIGNHVTV

-266 FGYYGFGATDSHKR
+266 FGYSGFGNTDSHKR

-293 SSDEKGY
+293 SSDERGY

-314 PSVSNQSNFTDSTV
+314 PVASRQSNFTDSTI
-328 GFEAQQNF
+328 GLEAQQNF
-336 KFSETDAF
+336 KFSDTDEL
-344 TAGLEY
+344 TVGLEY
-350 YKTTVDNTALYTGER
+350 YKTTVDNTSLYTGER

-378 EFAPTWQL
+378 EFAPSWQL
-386 NTGLRYDHHSRY
+386 NTGLRYDHHSKY

-431 DDLFWHQVDSNQWGT
+431 DDLFWHQVDSSQWGT

-577 GQSEKN
+577 GQSEKQF
-583 YVDSSYF
+583 VDSSYF

-620 FGGLYGTTGEAKYPM
+620 FGGLYKNGEARYPM

>member
-1 MKKVQSLR
+1 MKNVQSLR
-9 NAVLVSLLAGT
+9 NAVMVSLLTGT
-20 TVVWGGTAFA
+20 TLVWGGTAFA

-42 VVTASRVPTQKV
+42 VITASRVPTQKV

-76 SDALRAIPGV
+76 SDALRAISGV

-191 ISASGSTD
+191 ISASGSND

-266 FGYYGFGATDSHKR
+266 FGYSGFGTTDSHKR

-293 SSDEKGY
+293 SSEEKGY

-314 PSVSNQSNFTDSTV
+314 PDAGNQSNFTDSTM
-328 GFEAQQNF
+328 GIEAQQNF
-336 KFSETDAF
+336 KFSNTDEL
-344 TAGLEY
+344 TVGLEY
-350 YKTTVDNTALYTGER
+350 YKTTVDNAALYAGKR
-365 DINNKAIFAENRW
+365 DINNKAIFAENR
-378 EFAPTWQL
+378 
-386 NTGLRYDHHSRY
+386 
-398 GSEVTPKVALNK
+398 
-410 KFDENSN
+410 
-417 VYLSWGRVFNAPTT
+417 
-431 DDLFWHQVDSNQWGT
+431 
-446 FYTYGD
+446 
-452 PNLKP
+452 
-457 EKGYV
+457 
-462 WTFGGNTKLN
+462 
-472 EKTSLSANVFYS
+472 
-484 KITDAI
+484 
-490 DWDYTSVPNY
+490 
-500 TLAVNV
+500 
-506 NKEKRRGLELSLNHD
+506 
-521 FDDNLS
+521 
-527 AYASYTYV
+527 
-535 QVKQDKGKG
+535 
-544 FTKDLTTKPN
+544 
-554 IYRAGLKYKN
+554 
-564 ADWLFTLNANAVT
+564 
-577 GQSEKN
+577 
-583 YVDSSYF
+583 
-590 TLDLGAQY
+590 
-598 KINDNAK
+598 
-605 LFINGYNLTNARYAE
+605 
-620 FGGLYGTTGEAKYPM
+620 
-635 AGRSFIIGAEY
+635 
-646 TF
+646 

>member
-1 MKKVQSLR
+1 MKNVQSLR
-9 NAVLVSLLAGT
+9 NAVMVSLLAGT
-20 TVVWGGTAFA
+20 TLVWGGTAFA

-170 DIGNHVTV
+170 EIGNHVTV

-266 FGYYGFGATDSHKR
+266 FGYSGFGNTDSHKR

-300 VQVYKNYQHAHFRS
+300 VQVYKNYQHANFRS
-314 PSVSNQSNFTDSTV
+314 PDAGNQSNFTDSTM
-328 GFEAQQNF
+328 GIEAQQNF
-336 KFSETDAF
+336 KFSDTDEL
-344 TAGLEY
+344 TVGLEY
-350 YKTTVDNTALYTGER
+350 YKTTVDNAALYAGKR

-378 EFAPTWQL
+378 EFAPSWQL
-386 NTGLRYDHHSRY
+386 NAGLRYDHHSKY
-398 GSEVTPKVALNK
+398 GSEFTPKVALNK

-417 VYLSWGRVFNAPTT
+417 AYLSWGRVFNAPTT
-431 DDLFWHQVDSNQWGT
+431 DDLYWYQPGWGM
-446 FYTYGD
+446 FGNPD
-452 PNLKP
+452 LKA
-457 EKGYV
+457 EKGNV
-462 WTFGGNTKLN
+462 WTLGGNTKLGD
-472 EKTSLSANVFYS
+472 KTTLSGSIFYS
-484 KITDAI
+484 DIDDAI
-490 DWDYTSVPNY
+490 GWLYDSTTYQSK
-500 TLAVNV
+500 AVNI
-506 NKEKRRGLELSLNHD
+506 NKEKRRGMELSLNHD

-535 QVKQDKGKG
+535 QVKQDKGYG
-544 FTKDLTTKPN
+544 FAKDLTTKPN

-564 ADWLFTLNANAVT
+564 ADWLFTMNANAVT
-577 GQSEKN
+577 GQSEKQF
-583 YVDSSYF
+583 VDSSYF

-620 FGGLYGTTGEAKYPM
+620 FGGLYKNGEARYPM

>member
-9 NAVLVSLLAGT
+9 NAVIVSLLAGT
-20 TVVWGGTAFA
+20 TVVWGGTVFA
-30 QEDLQEFALEDM
+30 AEDLQEFALEDM

-170 DIGNHVTV
+170 EIGNHVTV

-266 FGYYGFGATDSHKR
+266 FGYSGFGNTDSHKR

-293 SSDEKGY
+293 SSDERGY

-314 PSVSNQSNFTDSTV
+314 PVASRQSNFTDSTI
-328 GFEAQQNF
+328 GLEAQQNF
-336 KFSETDAF
+336 KFSDTDEL
-344 TAGLEY
+344 TVGLEY
-350 YKTTVDNTALYTGER
+350 YKTTVDNTSLYTGER

-378 EFAPTWQL
+378 EFAPSWQL
-386 NTGLRYDHHSRY
+386 NTGLRYDHHSKY

-431 DDLFWHQVDSNQWGT
+431 DDLFWHQVDSSQWGT

-583 YVDSSYF
+583 FVDSSYF

-620 FGGLYGTTGEAKYPM
+620 FGGLYKNGEAKYPM